1 MKIIAV
7 VNQKGGCGKT
17 TVSINL
23 ASALAEMGQKVL
35 LVDMDPQSHC
45 AVGGVLRRAM
55 PSRQILLLPESLSS
69 WSTPFYRL

>member
-1 MKIIAV
+1 MKTIAV

-23 ASALAEMGQKVL
+23 ASALAGAGKKTL

-45 AVGGVLRRAM
+45 GFKFRPVLAERSCALAERSCGDRREVCGY
-55 PSRQILLLPESLSS
+55 PG
-69 WSTPFYRL
+69 